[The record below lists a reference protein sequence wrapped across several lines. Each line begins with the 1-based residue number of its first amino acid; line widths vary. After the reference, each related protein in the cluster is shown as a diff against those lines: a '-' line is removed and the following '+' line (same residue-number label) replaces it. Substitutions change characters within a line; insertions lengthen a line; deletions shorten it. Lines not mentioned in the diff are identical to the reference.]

1 MSGLWYVVRIINLA
15 VNSTNTQYMEPT
27 FFPTQDDFR
36 AWLKKNAKKEKEL
49 LVGFY
54 KMDSGIPSMSWP
66 ESVDQALCFGWID
79 GVRGG
84 RDEVSYTIRF
94 TPRKPT
100 SIWSSINIAKV
111 EKLTAQK
118 LMMLEGIAAFELRKD
133 HKSSIYSYE
142 KEATPLAAAYEKE
155 FKKKKEAW
163 AFFTKQPPGYKKQ
176 MIHRIMDAKQEKTQ
190 VARLK
195 KLIEASNEGKRLL

>member
-1 MSGLWYVVRIINLA
+1 
-15 VNSTNTQYMEPT
+15 MEPT

-36 AWLKKNAKKEKEL
+36 AWLKKHHKKEKEL

-54 KMDSGIPSMSWP
+54 KTDSGMPSLSWP

-79 GVRGG
+79 GVRRG

-100 SIWSSINIAKV
+100 SIWSTININKV
-111 EKLTAQK
+111 AKLTGQG
-118 LMMLEGIAAFELRKD
+118 LMMPEGIAAFELRKD
-133 HKSSIYSYE
+133 HKTSIYSYE
-142 KEATPLAAAYEKE
+142 KDATPLAAAYEIE
-155 FKKKKEAW
+155 FKKDEDAW
-163 AFFTKQPPGYKKQ
+163 AFFSKQPPGYKKQ

-190 VARLK
+190 ISRLE
-195 KLIEASNEGKRLL
+195 KLIEASKEGKRIL

>member
-1 MSGLWYVVRIINLA
+1 
-15 VNSTNTQYMEPT
+15 MEPT
-27 FFPTQDDFR
+27 FFKTPADFR
-36 AWLKKNAKKEKEL
+36 AWLQKHYKTETEL

-54 KMDSGIPSMSWP
+54 KKDSGIPSITWP

-79 GVRGG
+79 GVRKN
-84 RDEVSYTIRF
+84 RDEQSYTIRF

-111 EKLTAQK
+111 EKLK
-118 LMMLEGIAAFELRKD
+118 EEGLMMPEGLAAYELRKE

-142 KEATPLAAAYEKE
+142 KEATPLTKEYEAI
-155 FKKKKEAW
+155 FKKNKKAW
-163 AFFTKQPPGYKKQ
+163 TFFDAQPPGYKKQ

-190 VARLK
+190 LSRLE
-195 KLIEASNEGKRLL
+195 KLIAESGEGRRIP